1 MVIRKKEN
9 FTEEYIKSLVSD
21 AKSYEVG
28 DTKIRNFF
36 CRVSPKGMKT
46 YLIIKKVKQK
56 PVYVTIGQAEEI
68 NLKEARI
75 KAIEIIDELN
85 KNKNRNKERKEEN
98 SQPTLTEFFETKY
111 IPQYA
116 EKYTKPKT
124 LAENISIFR
133 RRLKKKW
140 GESHLKEITR
150 DDIELMHSRIKSKDG
165 VFAANKALTLIKHL
179 LNKAVEWRYLEYSTA
194 TGIKPYKWKSRE
206 RFINPE
212 EMSRFFDALEAEQ
225 DLLVKGYI
233 YISLYTGQRCSNVL
247 SMRWRNIDLT
257 NKIWHISD
265 TKNGNSLNVPLIP
278 DAVELLTEMK
288 RNKGSSDW
296 VFPSEHSKTGHWF
309 YPQKMWKNFLKK
321 AEIQDLRLHDIRR
334 TLGSYEAMAGVSLP
348 LISKTLGHKSFQA
361 TEVYAR
367 MNVDSIRDAISSAVS
382 LMHKRALES
391 KQYAECF
398 NAKV

>member
-1 MVIRKKEN
+1 MGIREKEN

-36 CRVSPKGMKT
+36 CRISPKGVKT
-46 YLIIKKVKQK
+46 YLVIKNVKQK
-56 PVYVTIGQAEEI
+56 PVYITIGKVEEV
-68 NLKEARI
+68 NLKDARI
-75 KAIEIIDELN
+75 KAVEILDELN
-85 KNKNRNKERKEEN
+85 KNKNRNKEKKQEMEL
-98 SQPTLTEFFETKY
+98 PTLTEFFETKY

-124 LAENISIFR
+124 LAENISIFQR
-133 RRLKKKW
+133 RMKKKW
-140 GESHLKEITR
+140 GQRHLKDITR
-150 DDIELMHSRIKSKDG
+150 DDIEDMHSKIKAKDG
-165 VFAANKALTLIKHL
+165 IFAANKALTLIKHL
-179 LNKAVEWRYLEYSTA
+179 LNKAVEWRCLEYSTA

-212 EMSRFFDALEAEQ
+212 EMARFFAALEAEP

-247 SMRWRNIDLT
+247 SMRWRDIDLT
-257 NKIWHISD
+257 NKIWHIPD
-265 TKNGNSLNVPLIP
+265 TKNGSSLNVPLIP
-278 DAVELLTEMK
+278 DAVELLAQLKNDEK
-288 RNKGSSDW
+288 SSDW
-296 VFPSEHSKTGHWF
+296 VFPSDNSKTGHWF
-309 YPQKMWKNFLKK
+309 YPQRMWKNFLKK
-321 AEIQDLRLHDIRR
+321 ADIQDLRIHDIRR

-367 MNVDSIRDAISSAVS
+367 MNVDSIREAISSAVS
-382 LMHKRALES
+382 LMRERASES
-391 KQYAECF
+391 KQEERLL